1 MGQSFEGQQSQ
12 AARDYDLEP
21 NVVKKPRMSNNTQQ
35 AEEPEFEPDNGS
47 EEEEEPEP
55 ADADGAPTG

>member
-12 AARDYDLEP
+12 AARDYHSEP

-47 EEEEEPEP
+47 EGEEEPR
-55 ADADGAPTG
+55 G

>member
-12 AARDYDLEP
+12 LSRDHDSEP
-21 NVVKKPRMSNNTQQ
+21 DVVQSKKPRR

-55 ADADGAPTG
+55 ADADAAPTG